1 MTEPLL
7 VVEDLVTHYATRKGS
22 VKAVNGVSLSVRPGE
37 AVGIAGES
45 GCGKSAL
52 GLSIM
57 RLIPPPGRIVA
68 GSVRLAG
75 RELLAMSEAEMRRVR
90 GREMAMIFQ
99 DPAATLDPVQRIG
112 HQVREMLELH
122 TRLPRARARDRV
134 VEMLEAVGISQP
146 GERLGHYPHEFSGG
160 MQQRVIIACALIL
173 EPSLLIADEPTTA
186 LDVTVQAQILELL
199 RAIQGGRSRT
209 SIILV
214 SHDLGVVSEVCDRV
228 FVMYAGKVVET
239 GPTEVIIGRPRH
251 PYTEGLMSSMPQFAA
266 EGEELRP
273 IRGSVPDLVD
283 PPPGCAFHDRCP
295 KAMDICR
302 REAPPVV
309 SLDDSHALACHL
321 YR

>member
-7 VVEDLVTHYATRKGS
+7 AVEDLVTHYETRKGS

-57 RLIPPPGRIVA
+57 RLIPPPGRIVS

-75 RELLAMSEAEMRRVR
+75 RDLLAMSEAEMRRVR

-134 VEMLEAVGISQP
+134 VEMLEAVGISRAA
-146 GERLGHYPHEFSGG
+146 ERLGHYPHEFSGG

-199 RAIQGGRSRT
+199 REVQHGRSRT

-214 SHDLGVVSEVCDRV
+214 SHDLGVVSEVCERV
-228 FVMYAGKVVET
+228 FVMYAGKVIET
-239 GPTEVIIGRPRH
+239 GPTGVIIGRPRH

-302 REAPPVV
+302 RDAPPFV
-309 SLDDSHALACHL
+309 SLDDTHALACHL

>member
-7 VVEDLVTHYATRKGS
+7 VVEDLVTHYETRKGS

-57 RLIPPPGRIVA
+57 RLIQPPGRIVA

-75 RELLAMSEAEMRRVR
+75 RELLAMSEADMRRVR

-134 VEMLEAVGISQP
+134 VEMLEAVGIS
-146 GERLGHYPHEFSGG
+146 GAAERLGHYPHEFSGG

-228 FVMYAGKVVET
+228 FVMYAGKVVEA

-251 PYTEGLMSSMPQFAA
+251 PYTEGLMRSMPQFAG
-266 EGEELRP
+266 EGEELKP

-295 KAMDICR
+295 KAMDFCR

>member
-1 MTEPLL
+1 MTGPLL
-7 VVEDLVTHYATRKGS
+7 AVEDLVTHYETRKGS

-57 RLIPPPGRIVA
+57 RLIPPPGRIVT

-75 RELLAMSEAEMRRVR
+75 RELLAMSEADMRRVR

-134 VEMLEAVGISQP
+134 VEMLEAVGISRAD
-146 GERLGHYPHEFSGG
+146 ERLGHYPHEFSGG

-199 RAIQGGRSRT
+199 RKVQGGRSRT

-214 SHDLGVVSEVCDRV
+214 SHDLGVVSEVCERV
-228 FVMYAGKVVET
+228 LVMYAGKVVET

-251 PYTEGLMSSMPQFAA
+251 PYTQGLMSSMPQFAA

-302 REAPPVV
+302 RNAPPVV

>member
-1 MTEPLL
+1 MSEPLL
-7 VVEDLVTHYATRKGS
+7 VVEDLVTHYETRKGS

-90 GREMAMIFQ
+90 GRELAMIFQ

-112 HQVREMLELH
+112 QQVREMLELH

-134 VEMLEAVGISQP
+134 VEMLEAVGISQAA
-146 GERLGHYPHEFSGG
+146 ERLGHYPHEFSGG

-199 RAIQGGRSRT
+199 REIQGGRSRT

-214 SHDLGVVSEVCDRV
+214 SHDLGVVSEVCERV

-295 KAMDICR
+295 MAMDICR
-302 REAPPVV
+302 RDAPPVV

>member
-7 VVEDLVTHYATRKGS
+7 AVTDLVTHYETRKGN
-22 VKAVNGVSLSVRPGE
+22 VKAVNGVSLSVHPGE
-37 AVGIAGES
+37 AVGVAGES

-57 RLIPPPGRIVA
+57 RLIQPPGRIVS

-75 RELLAMSEAEMRRVR
+75 RELLTMREAEMRRVR

-112 HQVREMLELH
+112 DQIREMLELH
-122 TRLPRARARDRV
+122 TDLPRARARHRV
-134 VEMLEAVGISQP
+134 IEMLDAVGIP
-146 GERLGHYPHEFSGG
+146 RAAERIGHYPHEFSGG

-199 RAIQGGRSRT
+199 REIQGGRSRM

-239 GPTEVIIGRPRH
+239 ASTEVILGSPSH
-251 PYTEGLMSSMPQFAA
+251 PYTQGLMSSMPQFAEEGA
-266 EGEELRP
+266 ELKP

-283 PPPGCAFHDRCP
+283 PPSGCAFHDRCP

-302 REAPPVV
+302 RQVPPVV
-309 SLDDSHALACHL
+309 ALQEGHELACHL
-321 YR
+321 HG

>member
-1 MTEPLL
+1 MTGPLL
-7 VVEDLVTHYATRKGS
+7 AVEDLVTHYETRKGS

-75 RELLAMSEAEMRRVR
+75 RELLAMSEADMRRVR

-134 VEMLEAVGISQP
+134 VEMLEAVGISRAA
-146 GERLGHYPHEFSGG
+146 ERLGHYPHEFSGG

-199 RAIQGGRSRT
+199 RKVQGGRSRT

-214 SHDLGVVSEVCDRV
+214 SHDLGVVSEVCERV
-228 FVMYAGKVVET
+228 FVMYAGKVVES

-309 SLDDSHALACHL
+309 SLDDSHALSCHL

>member
-1 MTEPLL
+1 MNEPLL
-7 VVEDLVTHYATRKGS
+7 VVEDLVTHYETRKGS
-22 VKAVNGVSLSVRPGE
+22 VKAVNGVSLSVHPGE

-57 RLIPPPGRIVA
+57 RLIQPPGRIVS

-75 RELLAMSEAEMRRVR
+75 RELLTMSEAEMRRVR

-99 DPAATLDPVQRIG
+99 DPGATLDPVQRIG
-112 HQVREMLELH
+112 SQVREMLELH
-122 TRLPRARARDRV
+122 TRLPRGRARDRV
-134 VEMLEAVGISQP
+134 VEMLEAVGISRAA
-146 GERLGHYPHEFSGG
+146 ERLGHYPHEFSGG

-199 RAIQGGRSRT
+199 REIQQGRSRT

-214 SHDLGVVSEVCDRV
+214 SHDLGVVSEVCERV

-239 GPTEVIIGRPRH
+239 ASTEVVIGRPRH
-251 PYTEGLMSSMPQFAA
+251 PYTQGLMNSMPQFAD
-266 EGEELRP
+266 EGAELRP
-273 IRGSVPDLVD
+273 VRGSVPDLVD

-295 KAMDICR
+295 EAMDVCR
-302 REAPPVV
+302 RETPPVV
-309 SLDDSHALACHL
+309 ALDECHALTCHL
-321 YR
+321 YG

>member
-1 MTEPLL
+1 LSEPLL

-57 RLIPPPGRIVA
+57 RLIQPPGRIVA

-90 GREMAMIFQ
+90 GREMTMIFQ

-134 VEMLEAVGISQP
+134 VEMLEAVGIS
-146 GERLGHYPHEFSGG
+146 GAAERLGHYPHEFSGG

-228 FVMYAGKVVET
+228 FVMYAGKVVEA

-251 PYTEGLMSSMPQFAA
+251 PYTEGLMSSMPQLAA

-295 KAMDICR
+295 KAMDVCR
-302 REAPPVV
+302 RDAPPVV

>member
-1 MTEPLL
+1 MTGPLL
-7 VVEDLVTHYATRKGS
+7 AVEDLVTHYETRKGS

-75 RELLAMSEAEMRRVR
+75 RELLAMSEADMRRVR

-122 TRLPRARARDRV
+122 TRLPRARARERV
-134 VEMLEAVGISQP
+134 VEMLEAVGISRAA
-146 GERLGHYPHEFSGG
+146 ERLDHYPHEFSGG

-199 RAIQGGRSRT
+199 RKVQGGRSRT

-214 SHDLGVVSEVCDRV
+214 SHDLGVVSEVCERV

-321 YR
+321 HR